1 MSSEEALCNSIAE
14 HALTSL
20 KRLGKLSRT
29 CKTFLPPPLNPLSYN
44 LRYFVSYRTRPVADE
59 VVVLE
64 DMDLMVE
71 ARIFACHLG
80 DARHY
85 ILQSVVLF
93 SIK

>member
-20 KRLGKLSRT
+20 KRLGKLSIEN
-29 CKTFLPPPLNPLSYN
+29 FMPPPLNQLSYN
-44 LRYFVSYRTRPVADE
+44 LRYFMSYRTRPVADE